1 MARKRG
7 IRHEDDHQPMGA
19 GGLRPGELGDAAE
32 AENRPVYTIAIAAQL
47 LGLAPRTIRAYEEA
61 GLLAPARGGRN
72 RQRLYSPQ
80 DLRWLRCIHEMVH
93 DEGYTLR
100 SIRRLLDFAPCWEIR
115 RCRPEVSE
123 RCAGNLRIPPP
134 AVGDKPR
141 PEEPSA
147 KPAGLGA
154 STTAA
159 GESSAPPEPRAAEDE
174 AAPDRPL
181 VHIRIIYGL
190 QEFGTVM
197 HCSRCIHAERLVRRV
212 AAEFGPQVMVSK
224 HGILSTEARQFGVLM
239 TPSIVINDEV
249 VSLGRAPSEQ
259 HLRQLIERHL
269 AARLG

>member
-7 IRHEDDHQPMGA
+7 SRPDEDLEPAGA
-19 GGLRPGELGDAAE
+19 AGRRSGELDASAE
-32 AENRPVYTIAIAAQL
+32 AESRPVYTIAIAAQL

-61 GLLAPARGGRN
+61 GLVAPARGGRN

-100 SIRRLLDFAPCWEIR
+100 SIRRLLDFAPCWEVR
-115 RCRPEVSE
+115 RCRPQVSE

-134 AVGDKPR
+134 AQGDEAHPGRAVGVGEDAA
-141 PEEPSA
+141 EAGDSGAAAA
-147 KPAGLGA
+147 KAEAGGNGA
-154 STTAA
+154 EA
-159 GESSAPPEPRAAEDE
+159 GE
-174 AAPDRPL
+174 PL
-181 VHIRIIYGL
+181 VHVRIIYGL

-197 HCSRCIHAERLVRRV
+197 HCSRCVHAERLVRRV
-212 AAEFGPQVMVSK
+212 AAEFGPQVLVSK
-224 HGILSTEARQFGVLM
+224 HGILSAEARRYGVLM

-269 AARLG
+269 AARLS